1 MRKLFKS
8 LKLISVVLVV
18 IVVIAVLAINFLA
31 DRAVCVA
38 VETAG
43 TKALSVGVDVG
54 SAKLAIMDGALS
66 LHDVTVANPPG
77 YQHETFLTLGQG
89 DVQVETRTL
98 LGGEVLIKDMKL
110 DGMAVVVEQKGLSN
124 NLQDIV
130 KTLQRDKEPTG
141 KKLYIDKLTLSN
153 VTVSVKVLPI
163 PGKVD
168 TVKLTLAPI
177 EMTDLGRDEVLDIA
191 TLTTKIILAIAAGIA
206 QQGAD
211 VLPAEMITGLT
222 SVLGTAVDLGRVILG
237 AGQDTGEGLQ
247 KGVEEI
253 GKGITEGLKG
263 ILKPKSDE

>member
-8 LKLISVVLVV
+8 LKLIIVVLAV
-18 IVVIAVLAINFLA
+18 IVLTAVLAVNFLA

-43 TKALSVGVDVG
+43 TKALSVGVDVD
-54 SAKLAIMDGALS
+54 SAKLAIIDGALS
-66 LHDVTVANPPG
+66 LHDVSVANPPG
-77 YQHETFLTLGQG
+77 YQHETFLALGRG
-89 DVQVETRTL
+89 DVQVETKTL
-98 LGGEVLIKDMKL
+98 LGDEVLIKDMKL
-110 DGMAVVVEQKGLSN
+110 EDMAVVVEQKGLSN

-130 KTLQRDKEPTG
+130 KTLKRGKEPTG

-153 VTVSVKVLPI
+153 VTVSVKLLPI
-163 PGKVD
+163 PGKID

-177 EMTDLGRDEVLDIA
+177 EMTDLGRDEVMDIA
-191 TLTTKIILAIAAGIA
+191 TLTTKIILAVAAGIA

-211 VLPAEMITGLT
+211 VLPQEMITGLT
-222 SVLGTAVDLGRVILG
+222 SVLGTAVDLGRIILD
-237 AGQDTGEGLQ
+237 AGQDAGGGLQ

-263 ILKPKSDE
+263 IMKPKDEE